1 MNKPVNRRHFIQLL
15 AATSG
20 ATLLGTA
27 SAHHTDS
34 HFEDDAKHHIVYQ
47 LNKAEP
53 KYIGSILFS
62 AGEMIRKY
70 GDNVE
75 VVIAVFGEGIHL
87 LGKRPQ
93 RPIPRDLQQKAS
105 SLAAYG
111 VAFHA
116 CGNTLKSLRWTKN
129 DLLDFSKEVPIGI
142 DDIMQLQERGF
153 TYISW

>member
-1 MNKPVNRRHFIQLL
+1 MNKPVNRRRFIQLL
-15 AATSG
+15 AAASG
-20 ATLLGTA
+20 ATLLGAA

-47 LNKAEP
+47 LNKADP

-70 GDNVE
+70 GDDVE

-87 LGKRPQ
+87 LGKRPR
-93 RPIPRDLQQKAS
+93 RPIPRELQEKAS

-116 CGNTLKSLRWTKN
+116 CGNTLKSLRGSKN